1 MLQGVTAFFAYMWW
15 WLSCRMAELLDFF
28 FLMLYVSSK
37 SVTPFFHSPFL
48 QRKCPV
54 SKFPVLRHVLPFFSW
69 SSSNS
74 TTGLQQ
80 HKIFYFQKAYSDLY
94 PRWATQKAY
103 EQWNTVWISVKH
115 SFTEQEE
122 LKFPEVQGLSI
133 VGPEPKVFPEQE
145 FLGKGF
151 SWLKQE

>member
-1 MLQGVTAFFAYMWW
+1 
-15 WLSCRMAELLDFF
+15 MAELQDGWTVGFF
-28 FLMLYVSSK
+28 FFMLYVSSK

-69 SSSNS
+69 SSSSS